1 MLKLLDLLSAVAL
14 LVWGTHIV
22 RTGILRVYGAD
33 LRRILSRS
41 VEKRPL
47 AFAAGIGVTAL
58 VQSSNATALL
68 ATSFVAQG
76 LMALAPALAIML
88 GADVGT
94 ALMARVLTLDLSWLS
109 PLLIF
114 FGVIF
119 FLSRKQTRLGQLGRV
134 FIGLGLIILALQLIV
149 AAAEPMTQ
157 AKGVKVLFSSLT
169 GDIML
174 DALTGALFAMISY
187 SSLAAVLLTATL
199 AASKVISLKVALCLV
214 VGANLGSGIL
224 AMLSATAQNA
234 AGRRVALGSLL
245 FKVAG
250 CLLVLP
256 LVGPLAD
263 WMDHWQ
269 FSTAELVIAFHVLYN
284 AARCLACLPLTNA
297 MASFCTRVM
306 PDRALPDDVARP
318 RHLDPAALDTPSL
331 ALANAVRETLRMGDT
346 VEQMLNNLMQII
358 RGGDPLL
365 GKDIR
370 KLDDDVD
377 ALYTAIKLYLARM
390 PREDLSERDSRRWA
404 EIIELAINLEQAG
417 DIIEH
422 MLAAVQDKKTSRSR
436 SFSDTGLE
444 EIGTLY
450 QQLVSNLRLGLGVP
464 QRRPRQRQ
472 APAPGQAAL
481 PSAGTALR
489 PCPCRPPAPAGGT
502 EHRDQLAAPGP
513 DQRHEA
519 SQLAVL
525 RHRLRRAGQSRRAEQ
540 RGRRGHSAGRGR
552 LGRRS
557 RRHDLG
563 AAGRASARRGASGNA
578 PFATLAVLR
587 VGSS

>member
-1 MLKLLDLLSAVAL
+1 
-14 LVWGTHIV
+14 
-22 RTGILRVYGAD
+22 
-33 LRRILSRS
+33 
-41 VEKRPL
+41 
-47 AFAAGIGVTAL
+47 
-58 VQSSNATALL
+58 
-68 ATSFVAQG
+68 
-76 LMALAPALAIML
+76 
-88 GADVGT
+88 
-94 ALMARVLTLDLSWLS
+94 
-109 PLLIF
+109 
-114 FGVIF
+114 
-119 FLSRKQTRLGQLGRV
+119 
-134 FIGLGLIILALQLIV
+134 
-149 AAAEPMTQ
+149 
-157 AKGVKVLFSSLT
+157 
-169 GDIML
+169 ML

-417 DIIEH
+417 DIIS
-422 MLAAVQDKKTSRSR
+422 TCSPPCR
-436 SFSDTGLE
+436 T
-444 EIGTLY
+444 
-450 QQLVSNLRLGLGVP
+450 
-464 QRRPRQRQ
+464 RRPRAAARSPTPAWKRS
-472 APAPGQAAL
+472 APCTSSWSPTCACLSVFLNGDL
-481 PSAGTALR
+481 DSAK
-489 PCPCRPPAPAGGT
+489 
-502 EHRDQLAAPGP
+502 
-513 DQRHEA
+513 
-519 SQLAVL
+519 
-525 RHRLRRAGQSRRAEQ
+525 RLRRAKQRFRLQERRYAHAHVDRLHQQVVQSIETSSLHLDLISDMKRLNSLFCAIAYAVLDNPDAPSSAADEGTRRDEDDWADEVDDMTSAPLAEPALAEERAET
-540 RGRRGHSAGRGR
+540 
-552 LGRRS
+552 RRS
-557 RRHDLG
+557 RH
-563 AAGRASARRGASGNA
+563 
-578 PFATLAVLR
+578 
-587 VGSS
+587 

>member
-306 PDRALPDDVARP
+306 PDRALPDDAARP

-450 QQLVSNLRLGLGVP
+450 QQLVSNLRLGLSVFLNGD
-464 QRRPRQRQ
+464 
-472 APAPGQAAL
+472 L
-481 PSAGTALR
+481 DSAK
-489 PCPCRPPAPAGGT
+489 
-502 EHRDQLAAPGP
+502 
-513 DQRHEA
+513 
-519 SQLAVL
+519 
-525 RHRLRRAGQSRRAEQ
+525 RLRRAKQRFRLQERRYAHAHVDRLHQQVVQSIETSSLHLDLISDMKRLNSLFCAIAYAVLDNPDAPSSAADEGTRRDEDDWADEVDDMTSAPLAEPALAEERAET
-540 RGRRGHSAGRGR
+540 
-552 LGRRS
+552 RRS
-557 RRHDLG
+557 RH
-563 AAGRASARRGASGNA
+563 
-578 PFATLAVLR
+578 
-587 VGSS
+587 